1 MKRKEKEYK
10 HYIDILKVEFMKP
23 RRLQLDELS
32 EDLQVPLSELFELVE
47 YKSPLTDKYAILFG
61 EYFGTGA
68 NFWRHAAR
76 HHEHGSK

>member
-10 HYIDILKVEFMKP
+10 HPMDILKSDFMKP

-47 YKSPLTDKYAILFG
+47 YNSPLTEKYALLFG
-61 EYFGTGA
+61 DYFGTGA

-76 HHEHGSK
+76 NHDNSK